1 MLTMMTDVQMT
12 RRKRLVFILDENDTV
27 LYSGAKVAQA
37 IDWLIEN
44 GHDKC
49 TVEGESEGLRF
60 DIGFARS

>member
-12 RRKRLVFILDENDTV
+12 RRKRLVFILDENDNV

-37 IDWLIEN
+37 IDWLIDN
-44 GHDKC
+44 GHTEC
-49 TVEGESEGLRF
+49 TVEGEREGLRF

>member
-12 RRKRLVFILDENDTV
+12 RRKRLVFILDENDNV

-37 IDWLIEN
+37 IAWLIEN

-49 TVEGESEGLRF
+49 TVEGENEGLRF